1 MNVTDFL
8 VKHVSNFFF
17 LFWKKSC
24 LLLWPVHCL
33 NPPGVPPL
41 WLGVW
46 LSFLKDG
53 SPNREAV
60 PVHRLARAGSAK
72 V

>member
-17 LFWKKSC
+17 LFLEKIMPAVMVCTLAESSWR
-24 LLLWPVHCL
+24 
-33 NPPGVPPL
+33 PPL

-46 LSFLKDG
+46 LSF
-53 SPNREAV
+53 
-60 PVHRLARAGSAK
+60 
-72 V
+72 